1 MKARLLFAGAFLL
14 SAFVAAQTPDWRV
27 EGFVKSEAGE
37 LLPGARLQIA
47 DTVIAITDANGFYQ
61 INLPAQPGVLTA
73 ACLGYFTQRKTI
85 RTDGFVEQAL
95 RLDFVLAQQSTPL
108 PEVRIGAKRTEIIAT
123 EDFQTDILDFDLVG
137 EKVLV
142 LVRQR
147 KKYLARLL
155 DPSQHLL
162 AEIELSGQPGM
173 LHRSCTGVFH
183 ATGAWFAQELIIL
196 PGDKLDTFPRYAAAD
211 FRKLV
216 EPCVLE
222 QQGYYFFRK
231 RGAFNQS
238 VNYWYVDPA
247 KQRRPLIEIHNEAGR
262 KEAGFALGALLSGA
276 PVVAG
281 PTNLPPNWQGQPYDE
296 GFNNAQDIYQGD
308 FSLDHLMTMAN
319 TNAQIAQ
326 LGWIESLRLDSIYA
340 PLLQMA
346 GDTLTLFDHEHDV
359 ALRFH
364 PESAKRLRQIPIRY
378 HHDKGW
384 QKKLL
389 YDPVR
394 GDLYAHFAP
403 AGQHRLRQ
411 LNPHNFEPLT
421 DYRLPEV
428 GFFPSQL
435 KVRDG
440 FAYFLSRPSP
450 NDVNARLY
458 KVSIRQNK
466 TP

>member
-1 MKARLLFAGAFLL
+1 MKTAFSFAWVFFLSGFL
-14 SAFVAAQTPDWRV
+14 WAQPEWRV
-27 EGFVKSEAGE
+27 EGFVKSETGE
-37 LLPGARLQIA
+37 HLPGARLQVA
-47 DTVIAITDANGFYQ
+47 DTIVAISDARGFYRAV
-61 INLPAQPGVLTA
+61 LPLQPESLTA
-73 ACLGYFTQRKTI
+73 VYLGFYPKSEIIRADGINTQPM
-85 RTDGFVEQAL
+85 
-95 RLDFVLAQQSTPL
+95 RLDFVLVPQNTTL
-108 PEVRIGAKRTEIIAT
+108 PEVSIGAKRAEIIAT
-123 EDFQTDILDFDLVG
+123 EDFQTDILDFDLIG

-155 DPSQHLL
+155 DPAQRLL
-162 AEIELSGQPGM
+162 AEIELAGQPKV

-183 ATGAWFAQELIIL
+183 LTGLYFAQELIIL
-196 PGDKLDTFPRYAAAD
+196 QDDKLDTFPRYAAAD
-211 FRKLV
+211 FHKLI

-222 QQGYYFFRK
+222 HQGYYFFRK

-238 VNYWYVDPA
+238 VNYWYVDPE

-262 KEAGFALGALLSGA
+262 KEAGYAVGALLSGA

-296 GFNNAQDIYQGD
+296 GFNNTKDIYRGD
-308 FSLDHLMTMAN
+308 FSLEHLVTMAN

-326 LGWIESLRLDSIYA
+326 LGWIESLRLDSIYT
-340 PLLQMA
+340 PLLRMT

-364 PESAKRLRQIPIRY
+364 PNSARHFQQIPILY
-378 HHDKGW
+378 HHGKGW

-394 GDLYAHFAP
+394 GDLYAQFAP
-403 AGQHRLRQ
+403 GGQHLLRRLD
-411 LNPHNFEPLT
+411 PHNFEPLT

-458 KVSIRQNK
+458 KVNIRQNK